1 MRKPL
6 SIRHSKISRQV
17 LVRIISRLIK
27 QIVVRKLPDFLNSQ

>member
-6 SIRHSKISRQV
+6 SIRHSKIPRQV

-27 QIVVRKLPDFLNSQ
+27 HKS